1 MTGFSHLWL
10 FFVVVLGVVLL
21 PGLDMAYVLGSALT
35 GGRRQGLTAVAGM
48 VAGGACHV
56 AVGALGLSALIAF
69 VPSAFN
75 AVLVAGSLYVAWI
88 GISVLR
94 SEGRFGTGAGLA
106 PRPLGATFRQA
117 WLTNLLNPKA
127 YAFMLAIFPQFLRP
141 AYGTLWVQ
149 AVVLGAIIA
158 VTQAGVYGGVALTA
172 AGMREWLA
180 RNPAVGTTVNRVV
193 GATLIAAAAATAM
206 EGWRG

>member
-1 MTGFSHLWL
+1 MAEFSHLWL
-10 FFVVVLGVVLL
+10 FFVVVFGVVLL

-48 VAGGACHV
+48 VAGCACHV
-56 AVGALGLSALIAF
+56 TVGALGLGALVAF
-69 VPSAFN
+69 APGAFN

-88 GISVLR
+88 GVSVLR
-94 SEGRFGTGAGLA
+94 SEGRFATGAGLA
-106 PRPLGATFRQA
+106 PRPLCATFRQA

-180 RNPAVGTTVNRVV
+180 RHPAVGTTVNRVV
-193 GATLIAAAAATAM
+193 GATLIVAAAATAV